1 MYVSNYY
8 DLIQGHEASWGIVFL
23 GFFFQN
29 GKGQSFFFQIQD
41 PTAKC
46 GSFQRWGLGMEEAEF
61 VLKFNSN
68 SFISNFWPR
77 GHTRVQL
84 LERNF

>member
-1 MYVSNYY
+1 MYVCNYY

-23 GFFFQN
+23 GFFSKWE
-29 GKGQSFFFQIQD
+29 GAEFFFQIQD

-68 SFISNFWPR
+68 S
-77 GHTRVQL
+77 
-84 LERNF
+84 